1 MIIDKL
7 PNQGD
12 FSGQPFEFQLS
23 GVRELWSQR
32 GAVGFIDGTFE
43 FIISNAEK
51 ITSNYIVGQS
61 YAFVATNP
69 ACTIVYNGLFTVI
82 SVTAFGSNW
91 KVLFSTTD
99 ELPPENLFYPAKS
112 NSAFAS
118 SIAVTITDTVT
129 SEATTFN
136 FPVTTAG
143 DAQFYLGSFIDD
155 AIRAK
160 GLTIPFDGGTSPA
173 RSIEF
178 DISVNEVILNYS
190 IAFGGRFNISQEN
203 PFIRQFRQ
211 ALPLFRR
218 EGSTDF
224 FAFSYFEI
232 DGSGIKNYGDVIDLF
247 SSYPIDGIQTISL
260 GSAVPP
266 IEVNIITPCKKKDY
280 QLKALQIGSNTYD
293 VTAPILR
300 FLNPIGGV
308 EEAWASGN
316 NELTLNQGDT
326 RFYQTILG
334 ETKIAGR
341 NNSYQ
346 GMTLELVPQDYL
358 TDLRAIEA
366 EINRLAAIQ
375 YSDYVELVAQNAD
388 GNWASIPVIVTPN
401 SFVIA
406 SNNSNQLRQSI
417 SFEITFASPL

>member
-1 MIIDKL
+1 MWGGRVGVF
-7 PNQGD
+7 NT
-12 FSGQPFEFQLS
+12 STEYEFT
-23 GVRELWSQR
+23 
-32 GAVGFIDGTFE
+32 IT
-43 FIISNAEK
+43 NAEK
-51 ITSNYIVGQS
+51 VASNYIVGQS
-61 YAFVATNP
+61 YAFVVTQPNGD
-69 ACTIVYNGLFTVI
+69 VVNGLFEVD
-82 SVTAFGSNW
+82 SVTASGSDW
-91 KVLFSTTD
+91 IVISTIVEPFTESD
-99 ELPPENLFYPAKS
+99 GTLFYPAKS
-112 NSAFAS
+112 NSTFAS

-160 GLTIPFDGGTSPA
+160 GLTIPNVTITLA
-173 RSIEF
+173 RAGDYNIT
-178 DISVNEVILNYS
+178 VNNVVLNYV
-190 IAFGGRFNISQEN
+190 IGFGGRFNTNDIGRRS
-203 PFIRQFRQ
+203 FIR
-211 ALPLFRR
+211 PIKLFRR
-218 EGSTDF
+218 EGGTFIASKTDYGTSTAFTDEILEFEDYPNPEGDGF
-224 FAFSYFEI
+224 FFRIY
-232 DGSGIKNYGDVIDLF
+232 DV
-247 SSYPIDGIQTISL
+247 
-260 GSAVPP
+260 
-266 IEVNIITPCKKKDY
+266 CKKKDY
-280 QLKALQIGSNTYD
+280 QLKALNIGREPYN

-358 TDLRAIEA
+358 TDLREMEA
-366 EINRLAAIQ
+366 EINRLSAIQ
-375 YSDYVELVAQNAD
+375 YSDYVELVLERLEFGTSFWD
-388 GNWASIPVIVTPN
+388 SIPVIVTPN

-417 SFEITFASPL
+417 TFEITFASPL

>member
-23 GVRELWSQR
+23 GVREMWEGR
-32 GAVGFIDGTFE
+32 VGQFNTSTEYE
-43 FIISNAEK
+43 FTITNAEK
-51 ITSNYIVGQS
+51 VASNYIVGQS
-61 YAFVATNP
+61 YAFVVTQPNGD
-69 ACTIVYNGLFTVI
+69 VVNGLFEVD
-82 SVTAFGSNW
+82 SVTASGSDW
-91 KVLFSTTD
+91 IVISTIAEPFTESD
-99 ELPPENLFYPAKS
+99 GTLFYPAKS

-160 GLTIPFDGGTSPA
+160 GLTIPNADTPLA
-173 RSIEF
+173 RAGDYNIT
-178 DISVNEVILNYS
+178 VNNVLLNYV
-190 IAFGGRFNISQEN
+190 IGFGGRFNVSV
-203 PFIRQFRQ
+203 
-211 ALPLFRR
+211 LPINNRAFTNGTKYFRR
-218 EGSTDF
+218 DGGSFIYSF
-224 FAFSYFEI
+224 FINEYNDNVALFSDYPDNGLQPIGILGDEI
-232 DGSGIKNYGDVIDLF
+232 D
-247 SSYPIDGIQTISL
+247 
-260 GSAVPP
+260 
-266 IEVNIITPCKKKDY
+266 IIHICKKKDY
-280 QLKALQIGSNTYD
+280 QLKTLQIGSNTYD

-326 RFYQTILG
+326 RFFQTILG

-366 EINRLAAIQ
+366 EINRLTAIQ
-375 YSDYVELVAQNAD
+375 YSDYVELVVERQQFGSSFWD
-388 GNWASIPVIVTPN
+388 SIPVIVTPA

>member
-23 GVRELWSQR
+23 GVREMWAARTLDFDTDFYFSVTTSEQ
-32 GAVGFIDGTFE
+32 A
-43 FIISNAEK
+43 
-51 ITSNYIVGQS
+51 TSNYTVGQS
-61 YAFVATNP
+61 YAYVI
-69 ACTIVYNGLFTVI
+69 IVDGTVFENGTFTVAA
-82 SVTAFGSNW
+82 VTAETGGFRIDISLAIGAGTYPN
-91 KVLFSTTD
+91 
-99 ELPPENLFYPAKS
+99 FYPAKS

-160 GLTIPFDGGTSPA
+160 GLAIPNVTTTNA
-173 RSIEF
+173 RAGNYNIT
-178 DISVNEVILNYS
+178 VNNVVLNYF
-190 IAFGGRFNISQEN
+190 IGFGGRFNAVDFGRRS
-203 PFIRQFRQ
+203 FIR
-211 ALPLFRR
+211 PIKLFRR
-218 EGSTDF
+218 EGGTFITSKTDYGTSTAFTDDVLEFADYPNPEGDGF
-224 FAFSYFEI
+224 FFRIY
-232 DGSGIKNYGDVIDLF
+232 D
-247 SSYPIDGIQTISL
+247 T
-260 GSAVPP
+260 
-266 IEVNIITPCKKKDY
+266 CKKKDY
-280 QLKALQIGSNTYD
+280 QLKTLQIGSNTYD

-375 YSDYVELVAQNAD
+375 YSDYVELVVQDSAD
-388 GNWASIPVIVTPN
+388 NWVSIPVIVTPN

>member
-1 MIIDKL
+1 MKIDKL

-23 GVRELWSQR
+23 GVRTLRSGREM
-32 GAVGFIDGTFE
+32 VYTTFAGGGY
-43 FIISNAEK
+43 FWVASNAEQTASSYTVGQTISCVVTTVNNQYVTSGGFT
-51 ITSNYIVGQS
+51 ITS
-61 YAFVATNP
+61 VA
-69 ACTIVYNGLFTVI
+69 
-82 SVTAFGSNW
+82 SAFGEWEIIGTMSGLDTAVTYN
-91 KVLFSTTD
+91 V
-99 ELPPENLFYPAKS
+99 YPQINATL
-112 NSAFAS
+112 AT
-118 SIAVTITDTVT
+118 SISVTITDTVT

-160 GLTIPFDGGTSPA
+160 GLTIPNVDVSLA
-173 RSIEF
+173 RAGDYNIT
-178 DISVNEVILNYS
+178 VNNVVLNYV
-190 IAFGGRFNISQEN
+190 IGFGGRFNVDVLPISN
-203 PFIRQFRQ
+203 RAFTNGTKY
-211 ALPLFRR
+211 FRR
-218 EGSTDF
+218 DGGSFIYSFYINDYVDNLVL
-224 FAFSYFEI
+224 FSDYPNNGLQPIGTLGDEI
-232 DGSGIKNYGDVIDLF
+232 DII
-247 SSYPIDGIQTISL
+247 PI
-260 GSAVPP
+260 
-266 IEVNIITPCKKKDY
+266 CKKKDY
-280 QLKALQIGSNTYD
+280 QLKTLQIGSNTYD

-308 EEAWASGN
+308 EEALASGN

-326 RFYQTILG
+326 RFFQTILG

-358 TDLRAIEA
+358 TNLRDIEA
-366 EINRLAAIQ
+366 EINRLTAIQ
-375 YSDYVELVAQNAD
+375 YSDYVELVVVRQQFGSSFWD
-388 GNWASIPVIVTPN
+388 SIPVIVTPA

-417 SFEITFASPL
+417 TFEITFASPL